1 MKNIFLLIL
10 VCFGASVTS
19 LPAQKKTAAPDIGV
33 VQDLENDS
41 LLHAYGYRYLVEST
55 SKLFSPKKVS
65 DQQFEAVLQSIKKL
79 QTPLYG
85 TNIFIPGE
93 LKVVGPV
100 IDEKAVLSYVEV
112 VFKRGHAAGIKLITW
127 GSGGSRGVPEGF
139 DRAKAKEQFVSIAGK
154 IAALAKNYSITLAL
168 ENLNSTECNFI
179 NTVVE
184 AYDIVKAVDHENF
197 RLCVDIYHMLKEG
210 ESAAVIEKTKKYLV
224 YCEIAERENRTPPG
238 VRGDD
243 FKPYLQALKKIG
255 YQGKI
260 VIECRWDDIRT
271 QGASAYRYLHEQIME
286 VYKN

>member
-1 MKNIFLLIL
+1 
-10 VCFGASVTS
+10 V
-19 LPAQKKTAAPDIGV
+19 DI
-33 VQDLENDS
+33 
-41 LLHAYGYRYLVEST
+41 
-55 SKLFSPKKVS
+55 
-65 DQQFEAVLQSIKKL
+65 
-79 QTPLYG
+79 
-85 TNIFIPGE
+85 
-93 LKVVGPV
+93 
-100 IDEKAVLSYVEV
+100 

-139 DRAKAKEQFVSIAGK
+139 DRTKAKEQFVSIARK
-154 IAALAKNYSITLAL
+154 IATLAQNYNITLAL

-179 NTVVE
+179 NTVAE
-184 AYDIVKAVDHENF
+184 AYDIVKSVDHENF

-243 FKPYLQALKKIG
+243 FKPYLQSLKKIG
-255 YQGKI
+255 YHGKI

-271 QGASAYRYLHEQIME
+271 QGASAYQYLHGQIME